1 MTKVQGREVT
11 QDFLSTQKY
20 RRTEIN
26 EDRYLRET
34 KSDMARKTLTSFE
47 KKVELEATLSS
58 LLDPE
63 EGEETD

>member
-47 KKVELEATLSS
+47 MKVELEATLSS

>member
-1 MTKVQGREVT
+1 
-11 QDFLSTQKY
+11 
-20 RRTEIN
+20 
-26 EDRYLRET
+26 
-34 KSDMARKTLTSFE
+34 MARKTLTSFE